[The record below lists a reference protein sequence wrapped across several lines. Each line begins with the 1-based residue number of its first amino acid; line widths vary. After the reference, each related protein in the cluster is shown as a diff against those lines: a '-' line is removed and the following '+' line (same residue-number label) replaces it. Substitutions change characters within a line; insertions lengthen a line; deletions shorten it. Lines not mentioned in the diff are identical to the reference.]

1 MGLLD
6 LSRAPP
12 HSDPHLAWGRRGG
25 ADRPWCEFPP
35 HGAQG
40 RDFGPGHTRDT
51 WWGSLLLGAWICA
64 INPTLII
71 SWSAVVTTIHGSELI
86 DLAPRHAV
94 PFALG
99 VGGGAASWFLVMV
112 TLLRRYRERFSAQT
126 LQSTVRLLG
135 LLLIGLGVWFA
146 VRFAHYFLA

>member
-1 MGLLD
+1 M
-6 LSRAPP
+6 
-12 HSDPHLAWGRRGG
+12 
-25 ADRPWCEFPP
+25 
-35 HGAQG
+35 
-40 RDFGPGHTRDT
+40 
-51 WWGSLLLGAWICA
+51 
-64 INPTLII
+64 
-71 SWSAVVTTIHGSELI
+71 VTTIHGSELI